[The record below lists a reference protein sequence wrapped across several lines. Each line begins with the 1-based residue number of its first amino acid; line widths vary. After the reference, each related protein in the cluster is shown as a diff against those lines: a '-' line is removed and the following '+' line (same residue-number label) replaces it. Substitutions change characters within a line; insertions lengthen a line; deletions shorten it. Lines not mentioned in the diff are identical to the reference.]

1 MLCCKTEVFKC
12 TLLQLYNTLQL
23 NFARQVPE
31 LNIITANQIV
41 GKYHKKPMTIQSSP
55 RKLLKVHENASD
67 QFGFILASDWLKGQ
81 RKFP

>member
-1 MLCCKTEVFKC
+1 MHPITVVQHFTIKFRKTSTRVK
-12 TLLQLYNTLQL
+12 Y
-23 NFARQVPE
+23 
-31 LNIITANQIV
+31 IITANQIV
-41 GKYHKKPMTIQSSP
+41 RKYHKKPIRIQSSP